1 MQWKEVV
8 TAALLGS
15 ERQPL
20 TPPSPDNPIAA
31 LLAGLDWGDPEGA
44 LLGAAAALAL
54 YQRAGQVPTTLP
66 IDTPADALESATLDY
81 TIPPPC
87 EADELPRCS
96 TRAATHLMLMLNGQ
110 YTEVLTEWLDAATAT
125 RQRVPEESLPRL
137 LEMGRTRT
145 DLREHLL
152 PVLGKRG
159 QWLAQQNPDWEY
171 ASTAMHGEVWL
182 PDDETVTALWET
194 STKAAR
200 IALLRQVRT
209 RSPERARTLLQSTW
223 AQEKAE
229 DRGAFLSVLQ
239 DRLSMEDE
247 PWLETCLDDRS
258 QHVRRLAADL
268 LACLPESR
276 LSREMRER
284 VVPLLT
290 FRRGVLTGKGK
301 LAVVLPEECDR
312 AMQRDGIE
320 PEPPK
325 VLPEEYY
332 RAMQR
337 DGIENVKLGLKAWWL
352 LQMLAIIPP
361 AFWCQQ
367 WESTPAD
374 LVQAVKG
381 HAWEQPL
388 LDGWV
393 RATNRHQDAD
403 WAAALLGEW
412 SKRLGDGVVS
422 MLLNALPFERREAF
436 VLQQLAAGRGLH
448 KNNHALITLL
458 THCRHPWSAELT
470 RAFLAALR
478 GYIATDE
485 AKNMYWQLH
494 ASIKEITRSLAPTLA
509 DEAATGWPVDTA
521 GWLRWEAA
529 INDMTA
535 LLQFRHDMLHE
546 LGALEHAAGTTTA

>member
-20 TPPSPDNPIAA
+20 APPSPDNPIAA

-44 LLGAAAALAL
+44 LLGAAAALVL
-54 YQRAGQVPTTLP
+54 YQRAGQVPATLP

-87 EADELPRCS
+87 AADELPRCS

-110 YTEVLTEWLDAATAT
+110 DTEVLTEWLDAATAT

-171 ASTAMHGEVWL
+171 ASTAMPGEVWL
-182 PDDETVTALWET
+182 PDEETVIALWET
-194 STKAAR
+194 STRAAR
-200 IALLRQVRT
+200 IALLRQVRH
-209 RSPERARTLLQSTW
+209 RSPEHARMLLQSTW

-229 DRGAFLSVLQ
+229 DRSAFLSVLQ

-247 PWLETCLDDRS
+247 PLLEACLDDRS

-284 VVPLLT
+284 VAPLLT

-301 LAVVLPEECDR
+301 LAVVLPDECDR
-312 AMQRDGIE
+312 AMQCDGIE
-320 PEPPK
+320 PEPP
-325 VLPEEYY
+325 
-332 RAMQR
+332 
-337 DGIENVKLGLKAWWL
+337 ENVKLGLKAWWL
-352 LQMLAIIPP
+352 LQMLAIVPP

-367 WESTPAD
+367 WETTPAE

-381 HAWEQPL
+381 HEWEQPL

-403 WAAALLGEW
+403 WAEALLAEW

-422 MLLNALPFERREAF
+422 ALLSSLTVERREAF
-436 VLQQLAAGRGLH
+436 VLQQLAADKELH
-448 KNNHALITLL
+448 KNNHTLITLL

-478 GYIATDE
+478 GYIATDK
-485 AKNMYWQLH
+485 AKGTYWQLH
-494 ASIKEITRSLAPTLA
+494 ASLKEITRYLSPTLA
-509 DEAATGWPVDTA
+509 DEAATGWPVDAA

-546 LGALEHAAGTTTA
+546 LGVLEHATGTTTA